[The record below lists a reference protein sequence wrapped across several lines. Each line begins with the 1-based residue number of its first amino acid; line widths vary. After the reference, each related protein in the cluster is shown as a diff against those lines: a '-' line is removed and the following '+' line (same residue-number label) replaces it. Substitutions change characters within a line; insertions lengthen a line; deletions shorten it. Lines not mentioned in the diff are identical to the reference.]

1 MKLGRHQ
8 QQTALYFNSYVTL
21 AKFLALSVLALLPI
35 FFSLSRGGLER
46 VSKRVWDRAECLGP
60 HSLLHFAKDKED
72 NWVTGT
78 KD

>member
-1 MKLGRHQ
+1 M
-8 QQTALYFNSYVTL
+8 TL
-21 AKFLALSVLALLPI
+21 VKFLALSVSALLPA
-35 FFSLSRGGLER
+35 FSFPGGVGR
-46 VSKRVWDRAECLGP
+46 VSKTVWDRAECLGP